1 MIGGRGRHGGAGD
14 ARRLRRELDPAFGVD
29 LGVATRGI
37 CEMTNLETY
46 REKAL
51 QCTRAADEVRDP
63 AQRVELLGLASIYMA
78 LADYVDAQHEQSPA
92 PRGAKDQ
99 GTRRTVK

>member
-1 MIGGRGRHGGAGD
+1 MT
-14 ARRLRRELDPAFGVD
+14 ARDTMRLRRELDPEFGVE

-37 CEMTNLETY
+37 CEMSNLETY

-78 LADYVDAQHEQSPA
+78 LADYVDARHEHGPA
-92 PRGAKDQ
+92 YRDAQD
-99 GTRRTVK
+99 